1 MWGKEIV
8 EASVML
14 FITENIH
21 FEPKQHNSVTQS
33 SHNQICSVMT
43 FSWME
48 IQKTVYEVDKG
59 RLGAPDFRQMFVKA
73 RGGGPKFRA
82 GETLESFPVDRV

>member
-1 MWGKEIV
+1 
-8 EASVML
+8 ML
-14 FITENIH
+14 FSTENIH
-21 FEPKQHNSVTQS
+21 FEPKQDNSVTQS

-43 FSWME
+43 SSWME
-48 IQKTVYEVDKG
+48 IQKTVYEVEKG
-59 RLGAPDFRQMFVKA
+59 GWGAPGFRQMFVKA